1 LRGLDLNQGPSGY
14 EPDELPDCSTPR
26 LLKTCYITLE
36 ILSKCIVKNIIVII
50 GGAGFVGS
58 NLIDLFIRKTKFNI
72 ISYDDYSSGVVTN
85 HIKNNR
91 VKYLKGHTIN
101 IEKIINNYK
110 NRINT
115 LFHFGEFSR
124 IHQSF
129 SNVKD
134 CFESNISGT
143 KCVLEFCL
151 KNKIQIIYSA
161 TSANLGNSGKDENL
175 SPYALTKANNLKLI
189 VNLGKW
195 FGLKYK
201 IVYFYNVYGP
211 RQILNSSMAA
221 VIGIFEYH
229 FKNNKPIPVVYPG
242 TQKRKFTHVNDT
254 VQACY
259 NIWKKKKGL
268 HYSIVSNK
276 SYSILKIAKM
286 FSNRIKMLPKR
297 KGERYFSVI
306 KNRFL
311 DYKIV
316 KIKSRI
322 DIKDYIKQL
331 KQSYFY

>member
-1 LRGLDLNQGPSGY
+1 MDLNQGPSGY

-50 GGAGFVGS
+50 GGAGFIGS

>member
-26 LLKTCYITLE
+26 LLKTCYITIE
-36 ILSKCIVKNIIVII
+36 ILSKCIVKDIILII
-50 GGAGFVGS
+50 GGAGFIGS
-58 NLIDLFIRKTKFNI
+58 NLIDLFIKKTKFNI
-72 ISYDDYSSGVVTN
+72 ISYDNYSSGVIKN

-91 VKYLKGHTIN
+91 VKYLKDHTIN
-101 IEKIINNYK
+101 FHK
-110 NRINT
+110 RINKYKDRIHT
-115 LFHFGEFSR
+115 IFHFGEFSR

-129 SNVKD
+129 SNIKD
-134 CFESNISGT
+134 CLQSNISGT
-143 KCVLEFCL
+143 KCVLDFCL

-211 RQILNSSMAA
+211 RQIMNSSMAA

-229 FKNNKPIPVVYPG
+229 FKKNKPLPVVYPG

-268 HYSIVSNK
+268 HYSIVNNK

-286 FSNRIKMLPKR
+286 FSNKIKMIPSR
-297 KGERYFSVI
+297 KGERYSSVI
-306 KNRFL
+306 KNKFL

-316 KIKSRI
+316 KLKSKI
-322 DIKDYIKQL
+322 DIKDYIKEL
-331 KQSYFY
+331 KKS